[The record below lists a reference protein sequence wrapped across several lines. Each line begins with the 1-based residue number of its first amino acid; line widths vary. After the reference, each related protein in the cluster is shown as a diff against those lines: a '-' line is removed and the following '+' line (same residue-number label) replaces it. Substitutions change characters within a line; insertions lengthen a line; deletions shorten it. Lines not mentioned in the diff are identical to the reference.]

1 MRIVP
6 LIASATEIVHALGM
20 GDHQVGRSHECD
32 FPPQVTN
39 LPAVTEPKFQLDG
52 TSYQIDQRVKA
63 ILQEGLSVYRVDSA
77 ALDALQPDVIITQS
91 QCAVCAVSLADVEAA
106 VCDMIGS
113 RPKIVC
119 LEPNSLDDIFADIRK
134 IASALD
140 VSDRGEDLITSMQA
154 RMSEIAR
161 GARFGATVPRVASIE
176 WIEPLMAGGNWMP
189 TLIDMAGG
197 RNLFGEA
204 GRHSPIMNWEQVVK
218 ADPDI
223 LIITPCGYSIAQTL
237 DEMPTLIARPGF
249 RELKAVRTGRVF
261 VCDGNQYFNR
271 PGPRVVE
278 SLEILAEL
286 FHPDL
291 FAFGHKGTGWVRFEP
306 PTKAALS

>member
-32 FPPQVTN
+32 FPPKVTH
-39 LPAVTEPKFQLDG
+39 LPAVTAPKFQLDG

-77 ALDALQPDVIITQS
+77 ALDALRPDVIITQS

-106 VCDMIGS
+106 VCDMIRS

-119 LEPNSLDDIFADIRK
+119 LEPNSLDDIFADIRR

-140 VSDRGEDLITSMQA
+140 VPARGEDLITSMQA

-197 RNLFGEA
+197 RNLFGDA
-204 GRHSPIMNWEQVVK
+204 GQHSPVLVWERFTQ

-223 LIITPCGYSIAQTL
+223 LIVTPCGYSIAQTL
-237 DEMPTLIARPGF
+237 DEMPTLAAQPGF
-249 RELKAVRTGRVF
+249 RDLKAVRTGRVF

-306 PTKAALS
+306 PTKAAHS